1 MLTPDQELE
10 CRKLKAIFLQQSP
23 LSQKA
28 FAEKYGFGTPAN
40 LGQYLNGRRP
50 LNVNLSARLAKI
62 LGVDIADFSVRLAKE
77 AATLG
82 IDTGAKTNVS
92 QIKTRQNKRIP
103 ILSFVQAG
111 HLTGSGQLREKLDAI
126 DVGDYIN
133 VDDDYND
140 DVFALE
146 VHGASMEPTFTE
158 GDIIIID
165 PNVLPRPGDY
175 VVAGCSGCPGEDV
188 DTTFKKYRPR
198 GYNKDGREY
207 FELVPLNEDFP
218 TISSDI
224 TPCEILGVMVEHRR
238 QYRRR

>member
-10 CRKLKAIFLQQSP
+10 CRKLKAIFLQKSK

-77 AATLG
+77 AVALG
-82 IDTGAKTNVS
+82 IDTGAKANVS
-92 QIKTRQNKRIP
+92 PIKTRQNKKIP

-111 HLTGSGQLREKLDAI
+111 SLTGIGQIRDKLAAI

-133 VDDDYND
+133 ADDDYHD
-140 DVFALE
+140 DVFAL
-146 VHGASMEPTFTE
+146 VVRGASMEPVFTE

-165 PNVLPRPGDY
+165 PGVLPRPGDY
-175 VVAGCSGCPGEDV
+175 VVACCSGCPGEDLEA
-188 DTTFKKYRPR
+188 TFKKYRPR
-198 GYNKDGREY
+198 GYTKDGREY

-224 TPCEILGVMVEHRR
+224 VHCEIIGVMVEHRR

>member
-10 CRKLKAIFLQQSP
+10 CRKLKAIFLQKSP

-92 QIKTRQNKRIP
+92 QIKTRQNKKIP

-111 HLTGSGQLREKLDAI
+111 HLTGSG
-126 DVGDYIN
+126 
-133 VDDDYND
+133 
-140 DVFALE
+140 
-146 VHGASMEPTFTE
+146 
-158 GDIIIID
+158 
-165 PNVLPRPGDY
+165 
-175 VVAGCSGCPGEDV
+175 
-188 DTTFKKYRPR
+188 
-198 GYNKDGREY
+198 
-207 FELVPLNEDFP
+207 
-218 TISSDI
+218 
-224 TPCEILGVMVEHRR
+224 
-238 QYRRR
+238 